1 MLLVLGL
8 SYNAVPTWRRWKKL
22 FSLSATFLQ
31 SNKRLVPADTSSLR
45 VFRQKHHSTFETICL
60 QLDRCNNWKALGLNI
75 NIPDETLQQIATST
89 SCAKTVLE
97 IIENR
102 KPHVTVKEMQD
113 VLKGMQ
119 REDVCNVLDKYLPG
133 ANFC

>member
-1 MLLVLGL
+1 
-8 SYNAVPTWRRWKKL
+8 
-22 FSLSATFLQ
+22 
-31 SNKRLVPADTSSLR
+31 
-45 VFRQKHHSTFETICL
+45 
-60 QLDRCNNWKALGLNI
+60 LDRCHNWKALGLNI

-89 SCAKTVLE
+89 SCTKTVLE

-119 REDVCNVLDKYLPG
+119 REDGCNVLDKYLPG
-133 ANFC
+133 ANFS

>member
-1 MLLVLGL
+1 M
-8 SYNAVPTWRRWKKL
+8 
-22 FSLSATFLQ
+22 
-31 SNKRLVPADTSSLR
+31 
-45 VFRQKHHSTFETICL
+45 
-60 QLDRCNNWKALGLNI
+60 

-113 VLKGMQ
+113 ALKEML

-133 ANFC
+133 ANLLKIPNITFRQQTNSHFQL